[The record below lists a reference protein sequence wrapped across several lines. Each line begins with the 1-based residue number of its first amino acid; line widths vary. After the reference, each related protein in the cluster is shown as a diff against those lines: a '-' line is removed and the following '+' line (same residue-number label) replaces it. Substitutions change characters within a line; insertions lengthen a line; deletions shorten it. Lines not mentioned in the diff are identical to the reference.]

1 MTPRPSGPVPV
12 PVSATAPATGREGQ
26 TWAGR
31 TRLGVWAS
39 FVKLPH
45 TVFALPF
52 ALVGVTLASY
62 THPVTWPML
71 GWVVLAF
78 SSARFAAMAFN
89 RVVDREFDAR
99 NPRTR
104 HREIPRGALSVTA
117 AKASVVVAAML
128 FLVAA
133 GMLNRLCLVL
143 APVSLTWVLGY
154 SYAKRFTRYA
164 HLWLGLGLAI
174 APGAGWLAVSGA
186 WPEPWW
192 LLWVLASAVMTWVA
206 GFDILYAL
214 PDAEFDRA
222 QGLKSLP
229 QSLGVARALA
239 VARGLHLWTVL
250 AFALVGLALPQAGIP
265 VTWLWWA
272 AVGVAAALL
281 WYEHSLVSA
290 DDLTRLDA
298 AFFTMNGV
306 IAVTF
311 FAFVLAARLVGAA

>member
-1 MTPRPSGPVPV
+1 MS
-12 PVSATAPATGREGQ
+12 APAASPPTPAREGQ
-26 TWAGR
+26 TFAGR

-62 THPVTWPML
+62 THAVTAATL
-71 GWVVLAF
+71 GWVVVAF
-78 SSARFAAMAFN
+78 SAARFAAMAFN
-89 RVVDREFDAR
+89 RVVDREYDAR

-104 HREIPRGALSVTA
+104 DRELPRGALSVTA
-117 AKASVVVAAML
+117 AKLSVVLAAAV
-128 FLVAA
+128 FLAAA

-164 HLWLGLGLAI
+164 HLWLGMGLAI
-174 APGAGWLAVSGA
+174 APGAGWLAVTGI
-186 WPEPWW
+186 WPDPWW

-206 GFDILYAL
+206 GFDVLYAL

-222 QGLKSLP
+222 HGLKSLP
-229 QSLGVARALA
+229 QALGVRRALA
-239 VARGLHLWTVL
+239 VARGLHLWTVVG
-250 AFALVGLALPQAGIP
+250 FALVGLALPEAGIP

-281 WYEHSLVSA
+281 LYEHSLVSA
-290 DDLTRLDA
+290 DDLSRLDA

-311 FAFVLAARLVGAA
+311 FGFVLAARLLGPAA

>member
-1 MTPRPSGPVPV
+1 MSAP
-12 PVSATAPATGREGQ
+12 ATAPAPREGQ
-26 TWAGR
+26 TFGGG
-31 TRLGVWAS
+31 TRFGVWAS

-62 THPVTWPML
+62 THPVTPVML

-78 SSARFAAMAFN
+78 SAARFAAMAFN

-99 NPRTR
+99 NPRTQN
-104 HREIPRGALSVTA
+104 REIPRGALSVTS
-117 AKASVVVAAML
+117 AKVSVVVSAVVFVA
-128 FLVAA
+128 AA

-154 SYAKRFTRYA
+154 SYAKRFTRFA

-174 APGAGWLAVSGA
+174 APGAGWLAVTGA

-206 GFDILYAL
+206 GFDVLYAL

-222 QGLKSLP
+222 HGLKSLP
-229 QSLGVARALA
+229 QSLGVARAIF
-239 VARGLHLWTVL
+239 VARGLHTWTIL
-250 AFALVGLALPQAGIP
+250 AFTLVGLALPQAGIP
-265 VTWLWWA
+265 VTWLWWS

-281 WYEHSLVSA
+281 LYEHSLVKA
-290 DDLTRLDA
+290 DDLSKLDA

-311 FAFVLAARLVGAA
+311 FAFVLAARLLGAPT

>member
-1 MTPRPSGPVPV
+1 MS
-12 PVSATAPATGREGQ
+12 APAAAPPAPGREGQ
-26 TWAGR
+26 TYDGR

-62 THPVTWPML
+62 THAVTPAML

-78 SSARFAAMAFN
+78 SAARFAAMAFN

-99 NPRTR
+99 NPRTQN
-104 HREIPRGALSVTA
+104 REIPRGALSVTA
-117 AKASVVVAAML
+117 AKVSVAVAAGV
-128 FLVAA
+128 FLLAA

-143 APVSLTWVLGY
+143 APVSLVWVLGY

-174 APGAGWLAVSGA
+174 APGAGWLAVTGV

-222 QGLKSLP
+222 HGLKSLP
-229 QSLGVARALA
+229 QSLGVGRALLVSRA
-239 VARGLHLWTVL
+239 LHLWTIL
-250 AFALVGLALPQAGIP
+250 AFVLVGMALPQAGIP

-281 WYEHSLVSA
+281 LYEHSLVSA
-290 DDLTRLDA
+290 DDLSKLDA

-306 IAVTF
+306 IAVAF
-311 FAFVLAARLVGAA
+311 FGFVLAARLLGPAT